1 MSFSHDR
8 SIRSVRQIILVS
20 MQILDLDTIGTYLRI
35 HIDTT
40 SSCDEVFSTIRE
52 RLISFEEKYS
62 RFLE

>member
-1 MSFSHDR
+1 M
-8 SIRSVRQIILVS
+8 LVF
-20 MQILDLDTIGTYLRI
+20 DLDIIGTHLRV

-62 RFLE
+62 RFLESNWLHDVNNNRR